1 MISAKTIYCISPEK
15 CYHSR
20 GYNSNVESRLM
31 VAGPGFEPYGAKE
44 IFDELQRNEER
55 PENHCDNNYHP
66 VQIRSAKLEVA

>member
-1 MISAKTIYCISPEK
+1 
-15 CYHSR
+15 
-20 GYNSNVESRLM
+20 M